1 MDAVFDC
8 SLGRELTQQEV
19 AALPPA
25 PRGTV
30 AERKVRMRERIETMR
45 DRCFQAGFTV
55 PSGPLAGK
63 VLQTRDLEDR
73 TNWLTSQAAY
83 MAAISQGG
91 GAVQAAS
98 FRTEGNE
105 TITVTY
111 SEGFAALMM
120 MAEWGKTVMG
130 NSWALKDAVKEA
142 GTHAALDAIDVT
154 AGWP

>member
-1 MDAVFDC
+1 MGVFNC
-8 SLGRELTQQEV
+8 AEGRELTPEEE
-19 AALPPA
+19 AALPPE

-30 AERKVRMRERIETMR
+30 AERKARLRDQIEARR
-45 DRCFQAGFTV
+45 DQCFQQGFTV

-63 VLQTRDLEDR
+63 VLQTRGIEDR

-91 GAVQAAS
+91 GNVADAS
-98 FRTEGNE
+98 FRTADNE
-105 TITVTY
+105 TIVVTY

-120 MAEWGKTVMG
+120 MAAWGKAVMG
-130 NSWALKDAVKEA
+130 NSWTLKDAVA
-142 GTHAALDAIDVT
+142 NASTHAALDAIDVE